1 MESLHAEQVENAKLK
16 KQEYN
21 KRQYG
26 RNKDRKRQY
35 YQKKKEEMQKQYQ
48 ENKEEKK
55 YYQRCYYEKN
65 KEERKQYQRSY
76 DETHKQRKKEYR
88 KLKTHYKRHN
98 YFWEVDKMG
107 HFQDHL
113 EGWCDEDGFNHDCC
127 WVKTSKECTACNGSM
142 FQLKI
147 KEWGRKT
154 IKLNSIHCISC
165 SKIACD
171 LCGEEIH
178 NYKFYRHFYVKGIN
192 QHLEEK
198 AGLCPYKE
206 SIDVEETK
214 REHFTCEICPNVP
227 VTTKE
232 VVNKYGIKRNIKHI
246 TCPFTDNSVQSTIC
260 LLDAVKKLASNVNS
274 RTKYNKPDY
283 IQLTYNIAQCTHK
296 EDFEKMC
303 ELQKHLDLHLSK
315 RVETH
320 VIEVALKMPYKTIE
334 DLKMIDAMLKFNIE
348 NHPQVSKIKS
358 IIPAEKC
365 LGFKDYYIWPHGSR
379 HAWLAC
385 CNPLYLNEPI
395 QCHPDSKYC
404 EDLEINSEMNKMK
417 GSNKLLYITVLS
429 HEHNCDTIEE
439 YLETLPLHL
448 DWIENT
454 KLLYKWSVK
463 SILEEKN
470 RGLQEALITGI
481 FIQSKKYPNYWIN
494 LVNSQI
500 CACDS
505 CLRIDITDI
514 NNRRHTI
521 PVKGCPLPINV
532 TPNYKQKESK
542 ERDIDL
548 WEEMFKYDWN
558 GCDETIDAESL
569 YSSEEEVEKESTP
582 ETTDNES
589 DDWIPEEW
597 I

>member
-1 MESLHAEQVENAKLK
+1 MQKYVNCKNCNWTAGRNALLKHLRMKPICKLHYNMESLHAEQVENAKLK

-26 RNKDRKRQY
+26 KN
-35 YQKKKEEMQKQYQ
+35 KEEMQKQYQ

-127 WVKTSKECTACNGSM
+127 WVKTSKECTACNESM
-142 FQLKI
+142 FKLKI

-214 REHFTCEICPNVP
+214 REHLTCEICPNVP

-283 IQLTYNIAQCTHK
+283 IQLTYNIAQCTHS
-296 EDFEKMC
+296 EDFEK
-303 ELQKHLDLHLSK
+303 EQKS
-315 RVETH
+315 R
-320 VIEVALKMPYKTIE
+320 
-334 DLKMIDAMLKFNIE
+334 NSCNRSCIE
-348 NHPQVSKIKS
+348 N
-358 IIPAEKC
+358 A
-365 LGFKDYYIWPHGSR
+365 
-379 HAWLAC
+379 
-385 CNPLYLNEPI
+385 
-395 QCHPDSKYC
+395 
-404 EDLEINSEMNKMK
+404 
-417 GSNKLLYITVLS
+417 
-429 HEHNCDTIEE
+429 
-439 YLETLPLHL
+439 
-448 DWIENT
+448 
-454 KLLYKWSVK
+454 
-463 SILEEKN
+463 
-470 RGLQEALITGI
+470 LQ
-481 FIQSKKYPNYWIN
+481 N
-494 LVNSQI
+494 
-500 CACDS
+500 
-505 CLRIDITDI
+505 
-514 NNRRHTI
+514 H
-521 PVKGCPLPINV
+521 
-532 TPNYKQKESK
+532 
-542 ERDIDL
+542 
-548 WEEMFKYDWN
+548 
-558 GCDETIDAESL
+558 
-569 YSSEEEVEKESTP
+569 
-582 ETTDNES
+582 
-589 DDWIPEEW
+589 
-597 I
+597 